1 MKAAA
6 IYRTGSAEELKYI
19 DLPEPRTGPN
29 DIRVKTAAAAVNP
42 VDIKTRSGFLG
53 LDLVFPSILGW
64 DVSGTVEAIGSAV
77 TRFRVG
83 DAVMGMIAQ
92 SVREQ
97 GTYAEFVSAPEE
109 LFAPVPTGLAMEQAA
124 AAPLTVLTAA
134 QLLGSAALPSQAR
147 VLVTGAAGAVG
158 RVLVQWL
165 LQDGHEVAGLA
176 RSHDR
181 EDLTELGAVAVY
193 TSVNDIPACSF
204 DAVLDTAGIAD
215 AIFTVQN
222 EGVFMSIADNR
233 QPESQ
238 RRITPGKS
246 YVQENGAKLSVIAEQ
261 LSNGT
266 LSVPVGRTYSLSEA
280 AAAHREFENG
290 GLRGKVLLIP

>member
-53 LDLVFPSILGW
+53 LDLVFPSVLGW

-124 AAPLTVLTAA
+124 AAPLTVLPAA
-134 QLLGSAALPSQAR
+134 QLLGSA
-147 VLVTGAAGAVG
+147 G
-158 RVLVQWL
+158 
-165 LQDGHEVAGLA
+165 
-176 RSHDR
+176 
-181 EDLTELGAVAVY
+181 
-193 TSVNDIPACSF
+193 
-204 DAVLDTAGIAD
+204 
-215 AIFTVQN
+215 
-222 EGVFMSIADNR
+222 
-233 QPESQ
+233 
-238 RRITPGKS
+238 
-246 YVQENGAKLSVIAEQ
+246 
-261 LSNGT
+261 
-266 LSVPVGRTYSLSEA
+266 
-280 AAAHREFENG
+280 
-290 GLRGKVLLIP
+290 

>member
-29 DIRVKTAAAAVNP
+29 DIRVKTVAAAVNP

-53 LDLVFPSILGW
+53 LDLVFPSVLGW

-109 LFAPVPTGLAMEQAA
+109 LFAPVPAGLAMEQAA

-158 RVLVQWL
+158 RVLV
-165 LQDGHEVAGLA
+165 
-176 RSHDR
+176 
-181 EDLTELGAVAVY
+181 
-193 TSVNDIPACSF
+193 
-204 DAVLDTAGIAD
+204 
-215 AIFTVQN
+215 
-222 EGVFMSIADNR
+222 
-233 QPESQ
+233 
-238 RRITPGKS
+238 
-246 YVQENGAKLSVIAEQ
+246 
-261 LSNGT
+261 
-266 LSVPVGRTYSLSEA
+266 
-280 AAAHREFENG
+280 
-290 GLRGKVLLIP
+290 

>member
-53 LDLVFPSILGW
+53 LDLVFPSVLGW

-109 LFAPVPTGLAMEQAA
+109 LFAPVPAGLAMEQAA

-176 RSHDR
+176 
-181 EDLTELGAVAVY
+181 
-193 TSVNDIPACSF
+193 
-204 DAVLDTAGIAD
+204 D

-222 EGVFMSIADNR
+222 EGVFMSIADNP

-238 RRITPGKS
+238 RGITPGKS